1 MDRMRTFKI
10 TMNERQR
17 DGSIRTIEQTAVCE
31 SAQDAVRLYG
41 LEEPDIVYYT
51 IEEQ

>member
-1 MDRMRTFKI
+1 MRTFKV
-10 TMNERQR
+10 TMSERQR
-17 DGSIRTIEQTAVCE
+17 DGSVHTIEQTAVCNN
-31 SAQDAVRLYG
+31 AQEVVRWYG